1 MNLMPTRLEDLT
13 ARAECD
19 GVQQLVVGAIVEHDG
34 RILLLRRPGNDFMG
48 GIWELPSG
56 KVDEVEEETGLRV
69 TGVNRYIPC
78 MRGAPRWRD
87 NASSLRA
94 HPSRA
99 GGTSRRRRQ
108 SRNPGLV
115 PACAGITGHRTRRP
129 LMTGTHPRV
138 RGEHCGVP
146 KRGIEQPG
154 SSPRARGAHS
164 PDCVRDVGARL
175 IPACAGEHV
184 QTEAEWLASVG
195 SSPRARGAHGAASRW
210 EVGRRLIPA
219 CAGSTRTGCPARTC
233 VRAHPRAR
241 GEHPVYPVSMT
252 RPRGSSPRARGAHS
266 RRLLDE
272 SVSGLIPACAGS
284 TEQVDRR
291 SGASKGSSPRARGA
305 PCGGRDAEDHRGL
318 IPACA
323 GSTPSA
329 PGVTQ
334 ADPAHPRVRGEHG
347 RAPGPQAPGRGSSPR
362 ARGALLRGGP
372 QPAGEGLIPACAG
385 STAALSWSIS

>member
-154 SSPRARGAHS
+154 SSPRARGAH
-164 PDCVRDVGARL
+164 
-175 IPACAGEHV
+175 
-184 QTEAEWLASVG
+184 
-195 SSPRARGAHGAASRW
+195 GAASRW

-305 PCGGRDAEDHRGL
+305 PCGGRDAEDLRGL

>member
-1 MNLMPTRLEDLT
+1 MPTRLEDLT

-115 PACAGITGHRTRRP
+115 PACAGSTAACRNGESSSRA
-129 LMTGTHPRV
+129 HPCV
-138 RGEHCGVP
+138 RGEHHAGSHLTAAA
-146 KRGIEQPG
+146 GG
-154 SSPRARGAHS
+154 SSPRARGALEA
-164 PDCVRDVGARL
+164 GAGT
-175 IPACAGEHV
+175 PA
-184 QTEAEWLASVG
+184 S
-195 SSPRARGAHGAASRW
+195 
-210 EVGRRLIPA
+210 
-219 CAGSTRTGCPARTC
+219 
-233 VRAHPRAR
+233 
-241 GEHPVYPVSMT
+241 
-252 RPRGSSPRARGAHS
+252 
-266 RRLLDE
+266 
-272 SVSGLIPACAGS
+272 
-284 TEQVDRR
+284 
-291 SGASKGSSPRARGA
+291 
-305 PCGGRDAEDHRGL
+305 RGL

-323 GSTPSA
+323 GSTSTMCLA
-329 PGVTQ
+329 CAICG
-334 ADPAHPRVRGEHG
+334 AHPRVRGEHADLT
-347 RAPGPQAPGRGSSPR
+347 RTFPVTPGSSPR
-362 ARGALLRGGP
+362 ARGAPGHGGR
-372 QPAGEGLIPACAG
+372 AASRTGLIPACAG
-385 STAALSWSIS
+385 STPTRSLTPTAARAHPRVRGEHRRVFVNSVCDLGSSPRARGAHFLTCEFSAPNPVFHSLSTAAPR